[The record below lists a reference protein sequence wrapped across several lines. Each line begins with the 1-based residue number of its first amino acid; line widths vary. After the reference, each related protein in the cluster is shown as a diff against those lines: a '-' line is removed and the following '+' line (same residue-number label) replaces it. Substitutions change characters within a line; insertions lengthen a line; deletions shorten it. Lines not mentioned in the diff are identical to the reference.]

1 MNQKIVIIG
10 AGQAACSFAARL
22 REHDPESELTII
34 GDETSHPYQ
43 RPPLSKKY
51 VTGEMEAERLL
62 LRPLNWYEDNNVKVI
77 CDQQAVSIDRD
88 NKTITLSGGGSI
100 NWDKLLLATGSSPR
114 ALPASIG
121 GALDGVYLL
130 RSVADADAIRSELVE
145 GRRAVIVGGGYIG
158 LEAAASAAMMGL
170 KVTVVEAAER
180 ILQRVACQETSGFFK
195 NLHQTHGVDIHENSG
210 LDRIEEKNGRA
221 CAVILTDG
229 TRIETD
235 FVLVGIGIIPNMA
248 IAEAAGLEVEGG
260 IKVNAHCQ
268 TSDPTIYAA
277 GDCAVFEFNG
287 LQTRL
292 ESVQNAIDQA
302 ECAADN
308 VAGVARDYTPYP
320 WFWSDQYDIKLQIAG
335 LNRGYDRIVT
345 RVGDREGSL
354 THWYFAGSNLLA
366 VDAMND
372 SRSYMVGKKLLEA
385 GRGLTPEQAAD
396 TSLVLKSLL

>member
-1 MNQKIVIIG
+1 MDQKIVVVG

-22 REHDPESELTII
+22 RGQDPDSKITIV
-34 GDETSHPYQ
+34 GEEGLHPYQ

-51 VTGEMEAERLL
+51 AIGEMNAERLL
-62 LRPLNWYEDNNVKVI
+62 LRPENWYEDNNIEVI

-88 NKTITLSGGGSI
+88 GKTITLSGGGTI
-100 NWDKLLLATGSSPR
+100 AWDKILLATGSSPR

-121 GALDGVYLL
+121 GELDGVYLL
-130 RSVADADAIRSELVE
+130 RSVADADAIRAELVE
-145 GRRAVIVGGGYIG
+145 GRHAVIVGGGYIG

-180 ILQRVACQETSGFFK
+180 ILQRVACPETSDYFR
-195 NLHQTHGVDIHENSG
+195 NLHRSHGVDVHENSG
-210 LDRIEEKNGRA
+210 LDHIEDNNGRA
-221 CAVILTDG
+221 CAAILADG
-229 TRIETD
+229 TRIEAD
-235 FVLVGIGIIPNMA
+235 FVLVGIGIVPNMA
-248 IAEAAGLEVEGG
+248 IAEAAGLEVDNG
-260 IKVNAHCQ
+260 IKVDARCR
-268 TSDPTIYAA
+268 TSDPSIYAA
-277 GDCAVFEFNG
+277 GDCTIFDFNG
-287 LQTRL
+287 ILTRL

-308 VAGVARDYTPYP
+308 IAGQPRDYTPHP

-345 RVGDREGSL
+345 RIGDREGSL
-354 THWYFAGSNLLA
+354 THWYFSGSTLLA

-372 SRSYMVGKKLLEA
+372 SRSYMVGKKLLES

-396 TSLVLKSLL
+396 TDLVLKSLL